1 MKLSLLLALLSV
13 SGGSGLRVPSV
24 SGQDVTL
31 PCTYDIKTYGPL
43 AVCWIR
49 GDIPNS
55 GCSKQLT
62 ASDGRQVVFGGGA
75 SSRYQLLGRLLDGD
89 VSLTVLKV
97 SELDAGRYGC
107 RVEIPGWF
115 NDEKHHIDLT
125 VERAPETTTPSHT
138 ETASEQTHTHTAADL
153 MSSQILQTNSS
164 FSAEAGGSS
173 VFLLCVVLGMLAVL
187 TLVAAVLVLALITR
201 SSQVWFSRGSAGEKS
216 ADLQS
221 FSGGSGLRVP
231 SVSGQDVT
239 LPCTYDI
246 KTYGPLATDVRWC
259 SGAGASSRYQLLGRL
274 LDGDVSLTVLKVSE
288 LDAGR
293 YGCRV
298 EIPGWFNDEKH
309 HIDLTVERA
318 PETTTPSHTETASE
332 QTHTHTA
339 ADLMSSQILQTNSS
353 FSAEAGGS
361 SVFLLCVV
369 LGMLAVLTLVA
380 AVLVLASRQRRLSNN
395 SEPRVLGPVASELQ
409 LQSRSLALEN
419 IYQVDEDGGRG
430 DGGEYEVLP

>member
-1 MKLSLLLALLSV
+1 MKRDGDARGDAGSNPRV

-187 TLVAAVLVLALITR
+187 TLVAAVLVLA
-201 SSQVWFSRGSAGEKS
+201 SQ
-216 ADLQS
+216 
-221 FSGGSGLRVP
+221 
-231 SVSGQDVT
+231 
-239 LPCTYDI
+239 
-246 KTYGPLATDVRWC
+246 
-259 SGAGASSRYQLLGRL
+259 
-274 LDGDVSLTVLKVSE
+274 
-288 LDAGR
+288 
-293 YGCRV
+293 
-298 EIPGWFNDEKH
+298 
-309 HIDLTVERA
+309 
-318 PETTTPSHTETASE
+318 
-332 QTHTHTA
+332 
-339 ADLMSSQILQTNSS
+339 
-353 FSAEAGGS
+353 
-361 SVFLLCVV
+361 
-369 LGMLAVLTLVA
+369 
-380 AVLVLASRQRRLSNN
+380 QRRLSNN